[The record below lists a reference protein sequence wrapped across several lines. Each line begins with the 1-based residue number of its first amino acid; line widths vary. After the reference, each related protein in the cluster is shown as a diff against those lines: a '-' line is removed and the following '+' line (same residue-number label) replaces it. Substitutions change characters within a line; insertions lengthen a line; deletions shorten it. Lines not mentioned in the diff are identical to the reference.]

1 MKKENKRRKY
11 SPEFK
16 QDAIK
21 LAENIGVGQTA
32 DKLNIPLGCLHG
44 RGKKTFPLKNPRML

>member
-1 MKKENKRRKY
+1 MKNENKRRKY

-32 DKLNIPLGCLHG
+32 DKLNIPLSCLQ
-44 RGKKTFPLKNPRML
+44 R